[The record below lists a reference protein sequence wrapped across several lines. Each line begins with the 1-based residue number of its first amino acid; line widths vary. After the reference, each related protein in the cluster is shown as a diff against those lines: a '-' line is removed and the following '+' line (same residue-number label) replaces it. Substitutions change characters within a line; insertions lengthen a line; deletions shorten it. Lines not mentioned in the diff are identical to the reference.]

1 MNKKGSGVQKVAAA
15 ELRRHK
21 LRQKFLLNTGAW
33 MLMVPSL
40 LAMIIFSIRPL
51 GMGIVYSM
59 YEMHGFEPIKF
70 IGLENF
76 KSVIGDLLFNKAILN
91 TFKYVFWSL
100 LIGFIP
106 PIFLAILLNEI
117 PVFKG
122 GFRFLTY
129 FPSIVPGMVASMLFV
144 FLYYPNS
151 SGLLN
156 MLLGIFG
163 IEPQIWLDN
172 KNLTIM
178 LIIVSA
184 SWTGI
189 GGTALYYLAALQGL
203 NRELYEAAMIDGA
216 GIFTRLRKIMLPQ
229 LVPILMLFLV
239 RQMIALFGIMQEP
252 LVMTGGGPDNSS
264 LSLALLSYQYTFTYG
279 YADKGMALG
288 VIQFGLSLILTVFY
302 VFLDRK
308 FNEE

>member
-1 MNKKGSGVQKVAAA
+1 
-15 ELRRHK
+15 
-21 LRQKFLLNTGAW
+21 
-33 MLMVPSL
+33 
-40 LAMIIFSIRPL
+40 
-51 GMGIVYSM
+51 
-59 YEMHGFEPIKF
+59 
-70 IGLENF
+70 
-76 KSVIGDLLFNKAILN
+76 
-91 TFKYVFWSL
+91 
-100 LIGFIP
+100 
-106 PIFLAILLNEI
+106 
-117 PVFKG
+117 
-122 GFRFLTY
+122 
-129 FPSIVPGMVASMLFV
+129 MLF
-144 FLYYPNS
+144 
-151 SGLLN
+151 
-156 MLLGIFG
+156 GIFG

-178 LIIVSA
+178 LIVVSA

-216 GIFTRLRKIMLPQ
+216 GIFTRLRKIMFPQ

-264 LSLALLSYQYTFTYG
+264 ISLLSYQYTFTYG